1 MQLTNCFLKV
11 RKATKARE
19 RGLISLDSI
28 CSIFEAADRKSLE
41 VSTLDGFWFNI
52 EGNIEEYDS
61 VLPLAGGSCN
71 ERQPARQ
78 TKREFLKSKK
88 MRALIPA
95 EVVPKRENS
104 QNFNL
109 PTGVGEEAHD
119 ATKPPVRGGAVNS

>member
-1 MQLTNCFLKV
+1 MQLTNCFIKV

-28 CSIFEAADRKSLE
+28 CSVFEAADKKSLE

-52 EGNIEEYDS
+52 EGNIEEYAS
-61 VLPLAGGSCN
+61 VLPLADGSCN
-71 ERQPARQ
+71 EHQPARK

-88 MRALIPA
+88 MRAPIPA
-95 EVVPKRENS
+95 EVVPQVRKEK
-104 QNFNL
+104 NFNL